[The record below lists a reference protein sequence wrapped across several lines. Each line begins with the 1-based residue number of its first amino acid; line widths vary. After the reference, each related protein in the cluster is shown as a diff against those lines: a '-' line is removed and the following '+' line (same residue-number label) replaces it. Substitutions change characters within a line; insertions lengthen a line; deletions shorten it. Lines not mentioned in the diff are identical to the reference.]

1 MPPTEGRLWTT
12 ERELCRRQGNLC
24 EPALCNSRT
33 SKGPLWPRLSFTV
46 FYPSLN
52 SLRALQKTAKRL
64 VAICRSS
71 NSFLLVFAYP
81 VSNVPI
87 CPSQTWTTD
96 HSTSL
101 PKVVPFRETC
111 SFLPRLLP
119 ERWRRRSVLWRDD
132 IGWATRPVRAAT
144 SITSRAAISA
154 CSVQLQCLSESP
166 ARRRC

>member
-1 MPPTEGRLWTT
+1 M
-12 ERELCRRQGNLC
+12 C
-24 EPALCNSRT
+24 EPALCNSRDRC
-33 SKGPLWPRLSFTV
+33 GPICLFTV
-46 FYPSLN
+46 FYPSPD

-87 CPSQTWTTD
+87 CPSQTWTTE
-96 HSTSL
+96 HSASL
-101 PKVVPFRETC
+101 PKVVPFRKT
-111 SFLPRLLP
+111 FLHSCLLRRLP
-119 ERWRRRSVLWRDD
+119 EGWRHRSVLWRDA

-166 ARRRC
+166 ARRRCC